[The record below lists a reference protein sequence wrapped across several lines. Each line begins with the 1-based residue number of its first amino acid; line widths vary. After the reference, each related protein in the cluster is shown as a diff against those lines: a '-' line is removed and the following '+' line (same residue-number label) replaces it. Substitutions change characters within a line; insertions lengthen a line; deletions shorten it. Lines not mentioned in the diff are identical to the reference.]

1 MEIYRKRELTPEE
14 KGEDIHLKYY
24 GTNETKLKLLN
35 SIKEV
40 LELTNFTSIDKL
52 TPKTRHQ
59 VNNKLTEKE
68 IVNISLYTFLEL
80 IVNPDS
86 ILFLMAVN
94 PEEIEELKLGNIKTV
109 TSNLINCSID
119 VLTDFSEESIISSV
133 KQVLKANELEEKK
146 IRKAFLESKKLEIEK
161 ELASLEGAV
170 EEIEVESN

>member
-14 KGEDIHLKYY
+14 QGEDIHLNYY

-35 SIKEV
+35 SIKEL

-52 TPKTRHQ
+52 TPITRHQ

-68 IVNISLYTFLEL
+68 IINISLYTFLEL

-86 ILFLMAVN
+86 ILFLMAVD
-94 PEEIEELKLGNIKTV
+94 PEEIEELKLGSIKTV

-133 KQVLKANELEEKK
+133 KQVLKANEIEEKK

-161 ELASLEGAV
+161 ELASLEGAA

>member
-14 KGEDIHLKYY
+14 QGEDIHLNYY

-35 SIKEV
+35 SIKEL
-40 LELTNFTSIDKL
+40 LELTNFTSINKL
-52 TPKTRHQ
+52 TPKTRQQ
-59 VNNKLTEKE
+59 VNNKITKKE
-68 IVNISLYTFLEL
+68 IINISLYIFLEL

-86 ILFLMAVN
+86 ILFLMAVD
-94 PEEIEELKLGNIKTV
+94 PEEIEELKLGSIKTV

-133 KQVLKANELEEKK
+133 TQVLKANEIEEKK
-146 IRKAFLESKKLEIEK
+146 IRKAFLENKKLEIEK
-161 ELASLEGAV
+161 ELASLEGAA